1 MGENA
6 CFTTSLRVRLPRS
19 RNSSAKRSRVSWTC
33 SISRRDFMAGSG
45 ALALTLLT
53 PSKPAEAR
61 GLVLLPLQSPLEN
74 SYYFMRAGESKYDA
88 LGVIKSNPVEKLLV
102 ENGLTEKGHYQA
114 VHAADKLE
122 KSNIGPFGDR
132 EFWIWTGTEAKASET
147 AEILMTRLN
156 MRRENVV
163 PEYSYLDCRGM
174 GVYEGVEAKKAL
186 PVIRSMDETDHYLRM
201 DLGED
206 GTPNESIHD
215 VFLRMRQLISKTE
228 TMYQACDIVLVSP
241 DSYTLSV
248 LECAL
253 RNEELRHYGH
263 YSYEP
268 GELRAVVPKLADPYP
283 LKTSAA

>member
-1 MGENA
+1 
-6 CFTTSLRVRLPRS
+6 
-19 RNSSAKRSRVSWTC
+19 
-33 SISRRDFMAGSG
+33 MAGSG

-206 GTPNESIHD
+206 GTPNGS
-215 VFLRMRQLISKTE
+215 
-228 TMYQACDIVLVSP
+228 SP
-241 DSYTLSV
+241 IPQSL
-248 LECAL
+248 L
-253 RNEELRHYGH
+253 
-263 YSYEP
+263 
-268 GELRAVVPKLADPYP
+268 
-283 LKTSAA
+283 